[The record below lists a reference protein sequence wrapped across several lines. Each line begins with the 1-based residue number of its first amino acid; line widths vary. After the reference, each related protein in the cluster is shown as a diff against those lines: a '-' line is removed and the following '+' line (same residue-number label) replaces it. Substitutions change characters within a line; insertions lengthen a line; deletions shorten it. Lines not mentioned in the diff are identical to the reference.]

1 MINKIQIFIAG
12 ICILLA
18 TIAAWKVAQWKYQ
31 QETLQCK
38 QETLQCTV
46 DCQKNILEVADQQ
59 REIFTNNEKIIIKS
73 KKIAQNNRSLDRDKL
88 IDKL

>member
-38 QETLQCTV
+38 V

-59 REIFTNNEKIIIKS
+59 KEIFITNEKTIIKS
-73 KKIAQNNRSLDRDKL
+73 KKISRINHSIGRDEL

>member
-1 MINKIQIFIAG
+1 MLNKIQIFIAV

-38 QETLQCTV
+38 V

-59 REIFTNNEKIIIKS
+59 REIFITNEKTIIKY
-73 KKIAQNNRSLDRDKL
+73 KQVAEINRSRDIIEL
-88 IDKL
+88 IDEL

>member
-38 QETLQCTV
+38 V